1 MITPHFRPHSSAV
14 LASVAAAA
22 LSTAAQASFFF
33 VTNFSSWQTFAGAPA
48 TQANLFNYLGFP
60 FATQQ
65 IPDDLF
71 GDLGV
76 TMSSSVPLVAH
87 MQTSGSSWY
96 ISTDAQGT
104 QIEILFDA
112 PQSAV
117 YLTSGVKTADGDFLF
132 GMSTKSFYSGS
143 TMLGSTSANSSGA
156 ISSLPIDRI
165 VVTVNSP
172 DLIPVIG
179 PTFYFVPGPCS
190 LAVLFLAPLGSRRRR
205 P

>member
-1 MITPHFRPHSSAV
+1 MTTPHFRPLSSAV

-22 LSTAAQASFFF
+22 LSTAAQASFIFESNISNWLNI
-33 VTNFSSWQTFAGAPA
+33 VGPA

-190 LAVLFLAPLGSRRRR
+190 LAVLVMAPLGSRRRR
-205 P
+205 

>member
-1 MITPHFRPHSSAV
+1 MTTSPFKCLEIAV
-14 LASVAAAA
+14 LAGLAATA
-22 LSTAAQASFFF
+22 LAPTSQASFYF
-33 VTNFSSWQTFAGAPA
+33 VTDLSTWQMFAGAPA

-60 FATQQ
+60 FPTQQ
-65 IPDDLF
+65 IPDNLF

-117 YLTSGVKTADGDFLF
+117 YLTSGVKTAAGNFLF
-132 GMSTKSFYSGS
+132 GMSTKSFYSGG
-143 TMLGSTSANSSGA
+143 TLLGSTSANSSGA
-156 ISSLPIDRI
+156 ISSTPIDRI
-165 VVTVNSP
+165 VVTVSSP

-179 PTFYFVPGPCS
+179 PTFHFVPGPCS
-190 LAVLFLAPLGSRRRR
+190 LSFLVMAPLGLRRRR
-205 P
+205 

>member
-1 MITPHFRPHSSAV
+1 MQPSHRYKLTPF
-14 LASVAAAA
+14 ASVAAATLA
-22 LSTAAQASFFF
+22 PTAMATFFF
-33 VTNFSSWQTFAGAPA
+33 QGNLSSWMTQAGAPA

-76 TMSSSVPLVAH
+76 TISSSVPLVAH

-117 YLTSGVKTADGDFLF
+117 YLTSGVKTAAGSFLF
-132 GMSTKSFYSGS
+132 DMSTKSFYSGS
-143 TMLGSTSANSSGA
+143 TLLGSTTTNSMGA

-190 LAVLFLAPLGSRRRR
+190 LAILVMAPLGSRRRR
-205 P
+205 